1 MRALNFGLALGIKG
15 PCHVAAFFSVF
26 CILFACFILGPFTSF
41 FKLIYFITMVLCMCF
56 TCMSG
61 DSRARGTENTLDFVE
76 LELHTDSCEHQG
88 SLGIDPV
95 CSARATS
102 ALNY

>member
-1 MRALNFGLALGIKG
+1 MLQLSF
-15 PCHVAAFFSVF
+15 PFSAFY
-26 CILFACFILGPFTSF
+26 LFVSYLDLLLHF
-41 FKLIYFITMVLCMCF
+41 FKLIYFITMVLCMCL

>member
-1 MRALNFGLALGIKG
+1 MLQLSF
-15 PCHVAAFFSVF
+15 PFSAFY
-26 CILFACFILGPFTSF
+26 LFVSYFDLLLHFL
-41 FKLIYFITMVLCMCF
+41 KRIYFITMVLCMCF

-61 DSRARGTENTLDFVE
+61 DPGAQGTENTLDFME
-76 LELHTDSCEHQG
+76 LELHTDSCEHRG

-95 CSARATS
+95 CSARTS